1 MLYVNEQFFD
11 QAYFDAAARE
21 FAALP
26 ALADCQNHRYA
37 VCLPATAEWL
47 ALFFF
52 LRDAG
57 SSVLPLHPDMP
68 LEAARRLARRAGC
81 HWLFHHGQAPEA
93 LSSNMAAVP
102 GGELL
107 QMSSGTTGEP
117 KCIARSWVSIERE
130 LDSYVGHFREPE
142 SMTAVIACP
151 VTHSYGLIA
160 GLLVALRR
168 GQVPVIIDNLN
179 PKYLL
184 RRLRDIPRPLLYS
197 SPAMLNTLCRLLPA
211 GERLHA
217 VMTSGTVLPGPWF
230 QTLSAGTEHL
240 FQQYGCSEAGCIAIN
255 PAVKAATDIG
265 FVLPHL
271 KLTAAPTGE
280 APAELV
286 FAGEDGVIHTRDLG
300 YRRAD
305 GMLVFVARLDD
316 TINVAGLN
324 LYPQEVEDVVMAMAG
339 IRDAVVLRRQDPFA
353 GERACLLFTADV
365 PVSTAT
371 LRDWCRARL
380 AAYQIPAEMVQVA
393 DIARQAN
400 GKISRREVAARF
412 DAGELAPVAGE
423 VA

>member
-1 MLYVNEQFFD
+1 MLYVNEQFYD
-11 QAYFDAAARE
+11 QAHFEAAARE

-26 ALADCQNHRYA
+26 ALADCRQYRYA
-37 VCLPATAEWL
+37 VCLPATADWL
-47 ALFFF
+47 ALFFY
-52 LRDAG
+52 LQSAG
-57 SSVLPLHPDMP
+57 STVLPLHPDMP
-68 LEAARRLARRAGC
+68 LEAARRQARRAGC
-81 HWLFHHGQAPEA
+81 HWLFYHDLHAEPLEQGRP
-93 LSSNMAAVP
+93 AAP

-117 KCIARSWVSIERE
+117 KCIARSWASIERE
-130 LDSYVGHFREPE
+130 LSSYVSHFREPE
-142 SMTAVIACP
+142 TMTPVIACP

-184 RRLRDIPRPLLYS
+184 RRLRAIPQHLLYS

-211 GERLHA
+211 GERLHG

-230 QTLSAGTEHL
+230 QTLRAATGHL

-255 PAVKAATDIG
+255 PAVASASDIG

-271 KLTAAPTGE
+271 TLVNAPTGE
-280 APAELV
+280 APGELV
-286 FAGEDGVIHTRDLG
+286 FEGEDGVIHTRDLG
-300 YRRAD
+300 YRRPD
-305 GMLVFVARLDD
+305 GMLVFVARSDD

-339 IRDAVVLRRQDPFA
+339 IRDAVVLRKPDPFS
-353 GERACLLFTADV
+353 GERACLLFSADA
-365 PVSTAT
+365 PVAVNA

-380 AAYQIPAEMVQVA
+380 VPYQIPAEMVQVN

-412 DAGELAPVAGE
+412 AAGELTLIAGE

>member
-11 QAYFDAAARE
+11 QAHFDAAARH
-21 FAALP
+21 FATLP
-26 ALADCQNHRYA
+26 ALADCQKYRYA
-37 VCLPATAEWL
+37 VCLPATADWL

-52 LRDAG
+52 LRNAG

-68 LEAARRLARRAGC
+68 PEAARRLARRAGC
-81 HWLFHHGQAPEA
+81 HRLFYHGLDAEI
-93 LSSNMAAVP
+93 LDEGRVSVP

-117 KCIARSWVSIERE
+117 KCIARPWTSIERE
-130 LDSYVGHFREPE
+130 LDSYVSHFREPE
-142 SMTAVIACP
+142 TMTAVIACP
-151 VTHSYGLIA
+151 TSHSYGLIA

-168 GQVPVIIDNLN
+168 GQMPVIIDNLN

-230 QTLSAGTEHL
+230 KTLSAASEHL

-255 PAVKAATDIG
+255 PAVTAATDIG

-271 KLTAAPTGE
+271 QLKEAATGK
-280 APAELV
+280 APNELV
-286 FAGEDGVIHTRDLG
+286 FVGEDGDIHTRDLG

-339 IRDAVVLRRQDPFA
+339 IRDAVLLRRQDPFA
-353 GERACLLFTADV
+353 GERACLLFSAATT
-365 PVSTAT
+365 VSTER

-380 AAYQIPAEMVQVA
+380 ATYQIPAQMVQVG
-393 DIARQAN
+393 DITRQAN
-400 GKISRREVAARF
+400 GKISRRDVAARF
-412 DAGELAPVAGE
+412 DAGELELVTRE